1 VRSSIIGGQVAP
13 AISGTDR
20 YVKHNKGVRRTGY
33 YIVLG
38 MGAKFFVD
46 TAGQIFDPFLRQI
59 SSGIGTTVQTL
70 GLILA
75 VRSLVGLSA
84 PLWGALA
91 DRKGYRTILQV
102 CLCIAGIGTFV
113 SVLTGSPFLFALF
126 IVIGGIG
133 VAGFKPNLHAYLS
146 GMIPYEKRGRGLG
159 IVEYSYALAGVAG
172 LPAIGFLIEAF
183 NWKVPFYLLG
193 GFLVLMAAVF
203 FTLPR
208 AREKIDLQEQKP
220 APAVGLT
227 GFFRLGNNA
236 VSAWVSVGV
245 MGLVIFANVHLYI
258 IYGVW
263 LGGEYGLGPA
273 RLGTISFVFGIG
285 DLVMSIFVSL
295 YIDRLGKKRNV
306 LFGTAGA
313 AAGFLLL
320 PFLNFG
326 LIPAVAGLTFVR
338 LCFQTIILGLFP
350 LISEQVPNQR
360 GKAISLGIAA
370 GLLGSTFASITG
382 PAAYLRF
389 GVWGIG
395 PVGFVVMIIVWLA
408 AFFFVHD
415 GNTPRG
421 KAVTKK

>member
-1 VRSSIIGGQVAP
+1 ML
-13 AISGTDR
+13 
-20 YVKHNKGVRRTGY
+20 GV
-33 YIVLG
+33 
-38 MGAKFFVD
+38 
-46 TAGQIFDPFLRQI
+46 
-59 SSGIGTTVQTL
+59 
-70 GLILA
+70 ILA

-102 CLCIAGIGTFV
+102 CLCIAGTGTFI
-113 SVLTGSPFLFALF
+113 SVLMGSPFLFAVF

-172 LPAIGFLIEAF
+172 LPAIGFLIEAMG
-183 NWKVPFYLLG
+183 WRVPFYLLG

-208 AREKIDLQEQKP
+208 AKRPAAVLP
-220 APAVGLT
+220 APTVGFKS
-227 GFFRLGNNA
+227 FFRLGSNA
-236 VSAWVSVGV
+236 VSAWASIAA

-273 RLGTISFVFGIG
+273 RLGSVSFIFGIG
-285 DLVMSIFVSL
+285 DLAMSILVSL

-306 LFGTAGA
+306 LFGAAAA
-313 AAGFLLL
+313 AAGFMLL
-320 PFLNFG
+320 PFLDRG
-326 LIPAVAGLTFVR
+326 LVPAVAGLAFVR
-338 LCFQTIILGLFP
+338 LCFQAIILGLFP

-360 GKAISLGIAA
+360 GKAISLAIAA

-395 PVGFVVMIIVWLA
+395 PAGAVVMIAILFTT
-408 AFFFVHD
+408 FFLVKE
-415 GNTPRG
+415 GNTYPGHAAR
-421 KAVTKK
+421 KN